1 MPLRKVYSEYKYQK
15 TVDMSDYRP
24 SAKSGPGGT
33 DAALVAGHG
42 DHLKSVL
49 NEFDQVGTGSGGAY
63 VPPTGHPSL
72 A

>member
-24 SAKSGPGGT
+24 PANSGPDGT
-33 DAALVAGHG
+33 DATLVAGHG
-42 DHLKSVL
+42 GHLKSVL
-49 NEFDQVGTGSGGAY
+49 NEFDQAGAGSGGAY
-63 VPPTGHPSL
+63 VPPRATPSL